1 MSDLAVRS
9 QPNPLSGSGA
19 GMAVRL
25 GLGVVLALVVTVALL
40 WAMRSLIATGDDTVA
55 RREPF
60 RSIDIL
66 RIEREPDP
74 IRRTRLE
81 PPPALDP
88 PPEIPSTNDFDP
100 AVTTVIAV
108 PAPAP
113 PAAEAIEFGPTGFSQ
128 ADGDITMV
136 LAVSPGFPL
145 GARIRGVEGYCTV
158 QFTVTRTGSVRDPVI
173 VQDRCT
179 SSLFHRASLD
189 AASKTKF
196 KPRVIDGEPVEVSG
210 WKIRYRFELSD

>member
-1 MSDLAVRS
+1 MLDLAVSSR
-9 QPNPLSGSGA
+9 QNPLSGSRA

-40 WAMRSLIATGDDTVA
+40 WAMRSLIETGDDTLA
-55 RREPF
+55 RSEPF

-66 RIEREPDP
+66 RVEREPDP

-81 PPPALDP
+81 PPPVLDP

-100 AVTTVIAV
+100 AVTTVIAI
-108 PAPAP
+108 PAPQL
-113 PAAEAIEFGPTGFSQ
+113 PAAEAIEFSPTGFGN

-136 LAVSPGFPL
+136 LAVSPGFPM

-158 QFTVTRTGSVRDPVI
+158 QFTVTDTGSVRDPVV
-173 VQDRCT
+173 VQDQCT

-196 KPRVIDGEPVEVSG
+196 KPRVIDGQPVDVPG